1 MTEYSIP
8 TEPAHG
14 PIWDK
19 NMNQWDKKNLFEEAY
34 SGYKAGYNANLSGKN
49 LDKTK
54 QKQLG

>member
-14 PIWDK
+14 PIWYK

-34 SGYKAGYNANLSGKN
+34 SGYNVNLSGKK